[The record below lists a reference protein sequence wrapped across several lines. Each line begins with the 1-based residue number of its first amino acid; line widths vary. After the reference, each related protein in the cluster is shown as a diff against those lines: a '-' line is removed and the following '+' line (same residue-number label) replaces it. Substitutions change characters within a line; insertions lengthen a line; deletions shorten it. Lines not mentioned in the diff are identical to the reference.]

1 MKEQKYV
8 EIFPLTLTTIHLVHG
23 IASMTLVR
31 NLPRF
36 RISTKN
42 RYITLKTIN
51 NSER

>member
-31 NLPRF
+31 NLPQF
-36 RISTKN
+36 KISTK
-42 RYITLKTIN
+42 IDKTIN